1 VYGIDVDGKEQ
12 RKDRTV
18 TKKIELKLDYRED
31 GEEYSVADF
40 PVTLV
45 NGKTVEITDEQI
57 KAYEEKTGNKFAD
70 VVEGIAGAKVTG
82 GGK

>member
-1 VYGIDVDGKEQ
+1 M
-12 RKDRTV
+12 
-18 TKKIELKLDYRED
+18 KKIELKLDYREE

-45 NGKTVEITDEQI
+45 NGKTVDVTDEQV
-57 KAYEEKTGNKFAD
+57 KAYEDRTGNKFAD
-70 VVEGIAGAKVTG
+70 VVDGIAGAKIVG